1 MKVKNVK
8 FTSDFC
14 FKINHKE
21 QKYLFSNKYL
31 EIIVIVL
38 AHDVLVKQRGKKHNS
53 FKDFMRKKIFK
64 LECVK
69 SFLHLFILREDDSTG
84 GTES

>member
-1 MKVKNVK
+1 MKVKIVK

-31 EIIVIVL
+31 KIIVIVL
-38 AHDVLVKQRGKKHNS
+38 AHDVLVKQLGKNIIHS
-53 FKDFMRKKIFK
+53 KI
-64 LECVK
+64 
-69 SFLHLFILREDDSTG
+69 S
-84 GTES
+84 

>member
-1 MKVKNVK
+1 MKVKIVK

-14 FKINHKE
+14 FKINHE

-38 AHDVLVKQRGKKHNS
+38 AHDVLVKQRGKNIIHS
-53 FKDFMRKKIFK
+53 KI
-64 LECVK
+64 
-69 SFLHLFILREDDSTG
+69 S
-84 GTES
+84 

>member
-1 MKVKNVK
+1 MKVEIVK

-21 QKYLFSNKYL
+21 KKYLFSNRYL

-38 AHDVLVKQRGKKHNS
+38 AHDVLVKQRGKIIIHS
-53 FKDFMRKKIFK
+53 KI
-64 LECVK
+64 
-69 SFLHLFILREDDSTG
+69 S
-84 GTES
+84 

>member
-1 MKVKNVK
+1 MKVKIVK
-8 FTSDFC
+8 FTS

-38 AHDVLVKQRGKKHNS
+38 AHDVLVKQRGKNIIHS
-53 FKDFMRKKIFK
+53 KI
-64 LECVK
+64 
-69 SFLHLFILREDDSTG
+69 S
-84 GTES
+84 